1 MYHTVY
7 KLVEQLIGK
16 DKDLNKEIVE
26 KANES

>member
-1 MYHTVY
+1 MYTVY